1 MILTITIINYSY
13 NLMNADT
20 HLLFFFFNIL
30 ECALLFLDANID
42 EGYE

>member
-20 HLLFFFFNIL
+20 HLFFFFNIL

>member
-1 MILTITIINYSY
+1 MILTIIIINYSY

-20 HLLFFFFNIL
+20 HLLLFFNIL
-30 ECALLFLDANID
+30 ECALLFLDADMD

>member
-1 MILTITIINYSY
+1 MILTITVINYSY

-20 HLLFFFFNIL
+20 QLLFFFYIL
-30 ECALLFLDANID
+30 ECALLFLDANMD